1 MKKLFWMPAAAVALF
16 LMPEFAQAHFT
27 LVEPASWILETN
39 ALGDPQKLA
48 PCGGTSQNAGTPTG
62 ALTEVMGGA
71 ALHIKL
77 RETVFHPGHY
87 RVALAVNARSELP
100 ADPEVTTRDT
110 EKGPRSVSAKIMSP
124 VAPPVLA
131 DGLFVHTEKA
141 PPDTFFETDVQLPNI
156 NCAKCTV
163 QIVEFMAEHGHNPD
177 GDYSYH
183 HCADLRIRANPSM
196 PIARAWPGQS

>member
-1 MKKLFWMPAAAVALF
+1 MRKLFWMPAGALVMF
-16 LMPEFAQAHFT
+16 LMPEIAQAHFT
-27 LVEPASWILETN
+27 LVEPASWLVEVN
-39 ALGDPQKLA
+39 QLGDPQKLA

-62 ALTEVMGGA
+62 ALTDVMGGA
-71 ALHIKL
+71 SLHIKL

-87 RVALAVNARSELP
+87 RVALSVNSRSELP
-100 ADPEVTTRDT
+100 ADPQVTTRDT
-110 EKGPRSVSAKIMSP
+110 PNGPRSVSAQIMSP

-131 DGLFVHTEKA
+131 DGLFVHTER
-141 PPDTFFETDVQLPNI
+141 PDTFFETDVRLPNI
-156 NCAKCTV
+156 NCGKCTL

-196 PIARAWPGQS
+196 PVAKAWPGQS

>member
-1 MKKLFWMPAAAVALF
+1 MKKLCWMPAIAAAIF
-16 LMPEFAQAHFT
+16 LMPEIAQAHFT
-27 LVEPASWILETN
+27 LAEPASWLMEVN

-48 PCGGTSQNAGTPTG
+48 PCGGTSQNPGTPTG

-71 ALHIKL
+71 PLHIKL

-87 RVALAVNARSELP
+87 RVALAVTSRSELP
-100 ADPEVTTRDT
+100 PDPEVTTRDT
-110 EKGPRSVSAKIMSP
+110 PNGPRSVSAKIMSP
-124 VAPPVLA
+124 AAPPVLA

-141 PPDTFFETDVQLPNI
+141 APDMFFETDVRLPNI
-156 NCAKCTV
+156 NCAKCTL

-183 HCADLRIRANPSM
+183 HCADLHIRANPSM
-196 PIARAWPGQS
+196 PVDKAWPGQS

>member
-1 MKKLFWMPAAAVALF
+1 MKKLIWFPAAAMAMFFV
-16 LMPEFAQAHFT
+16 PAQAHFT
-27 LVEPASWILETN
+27 LVEPASWLMEVN

-48 PCGGTSQNAGTPTG
+48 PCGGTSQNPGMPTG

-87 RVALAVNARSELP
+87 RVALSVNSRSELP
-100 ADPEVTTRDT
+100 ADPQVTTRDT
-110 EKGPRSVSAKIMSP
+110 PNGPRSVSAKIMSP
-124 VAPPVLA
+124 VVPPVLA
-131 DGLFVHTEKA
+131 DGLFVHTEK
-141 PPDTFFETDVQLPNI
+141 PDTFFETDVRLPNI
-156 NCAKCTV
+156 NCGKCTL

-183 HCADLRIRANPSM
+183 HCADLHIRANPSM
-196 PIARAWPGQS
+196 PIAKAWPGQS

>member
-1 MKKLFWMPAAAVALF
+1 MRKLFWMPAGVLAMF
-16 LMPEFAQAHFT
+16 LMPEIAQAHFT
-27 LVEPASWILETN
+27 LVEPASWLVEVN
-39 ALGDPQKLA
+39 QLGDPQKLA

-62 ALTEVMGGA
+62 ALTDVMGGA
-71 ALHIKL
+71 SLHIKL

-87 RVALAVNARSELP
+87 RVALSVNSRSELP
-100 ADPEVTTRDT
+100 ADPQVTTRDT
-110 EKGPRSVSAKIMSP
+110 PDGPRSVSAQIMSP

-131 DGLFVHTEKA
+131 DGLFVHTER
-141 PPDTFFETDVQLPNI
+141 PDTFFETDVRLPNI
-156 NCAKCTV
+156 NCGKCTL

-196 PIARAWPGQS
+196 PVAKAWPGQS

>member
-1 MKKLFWMPAAAVALF
+1 MKKLFWGSAAAMAMSLMPAS
-16 LMPEFAQAHFT
+16 AHFT
-27 LVEPASWILETN
+27 LVEPASWIVETN

-48 PCGGTSQNAGTPTG
+48 PCGGTSQNAGTPSG
-62 ALTEVMGGA
+62 ALTDVIGGA
-71 ALHIKL
+71 LLHIKL

-87 RVALAVNARSELP
+87 RVALAVSSRSELP

-110 EKGPRSVSAKIMSP
+110 DKGPRSVSAKIMSP

-141 PPDTFFETDVQLPNI
+141 APDTFFETDVRLPNI
-156 NCAKCTV
+156 NCAKCTL
-163 QIVEFMAEHGHNPD
+163 QIVEFMAENGHNND

-183 HCADLRIRANPSM
+183 HCADLHIRANPSM
-196 PIARAWPGQS
+196 PVTKGWPGQS

>member
-1 MKKLFWMPAAAVALF
+1 MKKLFWMPASALAMF
-16 LMPEFAQAHFT
+16 LMPEIAQAHFT
-27 LVEPASWILETN
+27 LVEPASWLVEVN
-39 ALGDPQKLA
+39 QLGDPQKLA

-71 ALHIKL
+71 SLHIKL

-87 RVALAVNARSELP
+87 RIALSVNSRSELP
-100 ADPEVTTRDT
+100 ADPQVTTRDT
-110 EKGPRSVSAKIMSP
+110 PNGPRSVSAQIMSP

-131 DGLFVHTEKA
+131 DGLFVHTER
-141 PPDTFFETDVQLPNI
+141 PDTFFETDVRLPNI
-156 NCAKCTV
+156 NCGKCTL

-183 HCADLRIRANPSM
+183 HCADLRIRANPSL
-196 PIARAWPGQS
+196 PAAKDWPGQS

>member
-1 MKKLFWMPAAAVALF
+1 MRKLLWMPAGALAMF
-16 LMPEFAQAHFT
+16 LMPEIAQAHFT
-27 LVEPASWILETN
+27 LVEPASWLVEVN
-39 ALGDPQKLA
+39 QLGDPQKLA

-62 ALTEVMGGA
+62 ALTDVMGGA
-71 ALHIKL
+71 SLHIKL

-87 RVALAVNARSELP
+87 RVALSVNSRSELP
-100 ADPEVTTRDT
+100 ADPQVTTRDT
-110 EKGPRSVSAKIMSP
+110 PDGPRSVSAQIMSP

-131 DGLFVHTEKA
+131 DGLFVHTER
-141 PPDTFFETDVQLPNI
+141 PDTFFETDVRLPNI
-156 NCAKCTV
+156 NCGKCTL

-196 PIARAWPGQS
+196 PVAKAWPGQS

>member
-1 MKKLFWMPAAAVALF
+1 MKKLFWMPAAAVALY
-16 LMPEFAQAHFT
+16 LMPAQAHFS
-27 LVEPASWILETN
+27 LVEPASWLVETN
-39 ALGDPQKLA
+39 QLGDPQKLA

-62 ALTEVMGGA
+62 ALAEVMGGA
-71 ALHIKL
+71 PLHIKL

-87 RVALAVNARSELP
+87 RIALSVKSRSELP

-131 DGLFVHTEKA
+131 DGLFAHTEKA
-141 PPDTFFETDVQLPNI
+141 APDAFWESDVRLPNI
-156 NCAKCTV
+156 NCAKCTL
-163 QIVEFMAEHGHNPD
+163 QIVEFMAQHGHNND

-183 HCADLRIRANPSM
+183 HCADLHIRANPSL
-196 PIARAWPGQS
+196 PIAKSWPGQS

>member
-1 MKKLFWMPAAAVALF
+1 MKKLLWVSAAAMAFL
-16 LMPEFAQAHFT
+16 LMPAQAHFT
-27 LVEPASWILETN
+27 LVEPASWIVETN

-48 PCGGTSQNAGTPTG
+48 PCGGTSQNPGTPSG
-62 ALTEVMGGA
+62 ALTDVMGGA

-87 RVALAVNARSELP
+87 RVALAVSSRSELP

-110 EKGPRSVSAKIMSP
+110 DKGPRSVSAKIMSP

-141 PPDTFFETDVQLPNI
+141 APDTFFETDVKLPNI
-156 NCAKCTV
+156 NCAKCTL
-163 QIVEFMAEHGHNPD
+163 QIVEFMAEHGHNND

-183 HCADLRIRANPSM
+183 HCADLHIRANPAM
-196 PIARAWPGQS
+196 PVTKGWPGQS

>member
-1 MKKLFWMPAAAVALF
+1 MKKLFWMSAWAVAMS
-16 LMPEFAQAHFT
+16 LMPASAHFT
-27 LVEPASWILETN
+27 LVAPASWIVETN

-48 PCGGTSQNAGTPTG
+48 PCGGTSQNPGTPSG
-62 ALTEVMGGA
+62 ALTDVIGGS

-87 RVALAVNARSELP
+87 RVALAVNSRSELP
-100 ADPEVTTRDT
+100 ADPEVVTQDT
-110 EKGPRSVSAKIMSP
+110 DKGPRSVSAKIMNP

-141 PPDTFFETDVQLPNI
+141 APDTFFETDVRLPNI
-156 NCAKCTV
+156 NCAKCTL
-163 QIVEFMAEHGHNPD
+163 QIVEFMAEHGHNND

-183 HCADLRIRANPSM
+183 HCADLHIRANPAM
-196 PIARAWPGQS
+196 PVTRGWPGQS